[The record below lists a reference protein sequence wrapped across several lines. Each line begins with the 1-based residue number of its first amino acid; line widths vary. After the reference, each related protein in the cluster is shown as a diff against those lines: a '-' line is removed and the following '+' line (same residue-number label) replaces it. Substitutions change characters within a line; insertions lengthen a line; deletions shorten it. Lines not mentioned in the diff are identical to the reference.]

1 MLSVEIAIFRERC
14 GIIMLSMYMAML
26 DEPVDKALF
35 EDAYNRYNRRM
46 IAIAYNIIG
55 NYHDAEEA
63 VSNAF
68 FKIAANFDKV
78 RKRTGQERAAYYC
91 IVTRNCAYDILRE
104 QSRRKEI
111 PLDEDMDIPD
121 GNSDVSDEVLSGY
134 GYERVVEAIRSLP
147 EIYAEALYLQ
157 NVTGLSVK
165 EISRN
170 LGITEAVVRKRL
182 ERARMKL
189 RRILD
194 EQGITV

>member
-1 MLSVEIAIFRERC
+1 
-14 GIIMLSMYMAML
+14 MLSMYRAMR

-91 IVTRNCAYDILRE
+91 IVNCSTRYN
-104 QSRRKEI
+104 
-111 PLDEDMDIPD
+111 
-121 GNSDVSDEVLSGY
+121 G
-134 GYERVVEAIRSLP
+134 
-147 EIYAEALYLQ
+147 
-157 NVTGLSVK
+157 
-165 EISRN
+165 
-170 LGITEAVVRKRL
+170 
-182 ERARMKL
+182 
-189 RRILD
+189 
-194 EQGITV
+194 